1 MPEINRGVKGHPVS
15 TLGEGCPRTT
25 VKPECKLTAEKILA
39 LWRGGDSR
47 CFQGGKL
54 FMAPSRRLFQLV
66 VIRHVHAQAA
76 RRSHL
81 RISRNQLLVIVIDR
95 KIERVRGSYVHQF
108 QIRVAHGQLSKTD
121 RTAFELQIITRPT
134 TFRDSRS

>member
-47 CFQGGKL
+47 CFQVGKL
-54 FMAPSRRLFQLV
+54 ITAPSSPSFSACFKPACARTGRPTESSSNIPQP
-66 VIRHVHAQAA
+66 AA
-76 RRSHL
+76 RYSDRSQNRTGPREL
-81 RISRNQLLVIVIDR
+81 RPSIPDPCRSW
-95 KIERVRGSYVHQF
+95 STF
-108 QIRVAHGQLSKTD
+108 QNGPNRL
-121 RTAFELQIITRPT
+121 
-134 TFRDSRS
+134 